1 MQKITDFIVEK
12 RLLIFILMLI
22 LTIASFFMIKFTD
35 INYDIMEYLPKTSNV
50 RIGLDIM
57 NANFKEEVST
67 LNVMVKD
74 LDEEDKSKA
83 LKYLESIKNVSLE
96 YENNKNFN
104 KDNYTLFTLNLDY
117 ASSSKEAKKIYQDVT
132 NYFKENLVD
141 TSGTVSD
148 ENKVVLPF
156 YIVVIAVLSALVILI
171 IASSSYTEPFLF
183 LFAILVAVFLNKG
196 TNFIFGSVSNIT
208 NSIAAI
214 LQMALSMDYSIMLM
228 NRYRQEK
235 EKESDKVKAM
245 KNALYYSFKSISSSS
260 VTTIVGLL
268 ALVFMS
274 FTIGKD
280 LGFVLA
286 KGVLFSLLSI
296 FTMLPFLIL
305 AFDKLITKTHKK
317 SFVIKLDKLGH
328 FAYKFRYIYLVLFLV
343 ILVGSYFLKGN
354 LGIFYTSSEVSEVE
368 KYFPVNNQMAIVYE
382 KSLEDE
388 VTTLCNT
395 IKDNKYVN
403 DTLCYGVTIDE
414 PLLYSEVNPKLE
426 ELDNDTKIEDYL
438 LKIVYYHYH
447 NPKENNKISL
457 NNFLNFIESN
467 VYKNKKMNSHVSKSM
482 KENITKLKNFTSASN
497 INKKRTPEEI
507 TNILN
512 IAKDT
517 YDDLIILYNTKD
529 NNTTLTLNEFSKYT
543 KNNLL
548 TNPKY
553 QDNFNDDVKNELD
566 MLERFSTKDTINKKV
581 DSDKMAE
588 LFGID
593 KDTASQIYLYYLS
606 TKINSYTLSLHN
618 LATFMVNNSTV
629 KSNLTD
635 EEIAN
640 LNNVI
645 KFTDKSIINK
655 KMNITEFEKEFGL
668 DTYFPMNLLQVM
680 LEIDKD
686 AEYTPYEFVALILN
700 SENIKNSVFISEEN
714 KEKLFTSLG
723 TVYTLMDSA
732 MNNKV
737 YTYSEASSMLEISK
751 DDLKNIYILY
761 YQDSVRLDPLK
772 FVNLILDTDLLKE
785 NLKTEEI
792 DNLTLIKD
800 VMEST
805 NNSKKYSDKELAKFL
820 SLDEEKVKLI
830 YGIYKTDTIKPSFSY
845 KEFVEFLL
853 SDVVPNKEYSSK
865 LSSKDVSDLK
875 NIKKVMD
882 NSLNNKKYTSKEVY
896 NLLKPLSKDLDK
908 DLIDLVY
915 IYYGSV
921 KSYDKKYQMTVEE
934 FITYLYEDI
943 LNDKRFADYIDKD
956 MEEDIIKGYDTIK
969 DAKVNL
975 TSDKYNR
982 AVFNTY
988 MEFESEETFA
998 FLDKIEDTLKNKG
1011 EYYIVGNSAMAKEMN
1026 NTFDNE
1032 LNLITVLTM
1041 AFILVVVAFTFKSL
1055 KISTMLVLLIQSAIF
1070 LIMGILSFG
1079 GSVYFISILI
1089 VQSILMGAT
1098 IDYAILY
1105 TSYYLEARKDNDIE
1119 TSLIKAYNNSIHTI
1133 LTSASIL
1140 IIVTLIVGY
1149 FASEVAAKI
1158 CKTLSEGTIC
1168 AAILIIFVLPPMLA
1182 CLDKFIVK
1190 NKLKKSSK
1198 SKKNRKVVTVVS

>member
-22 LTIASFFMIKFTD
+22 LTIASFFMIKFTN
-35 INYDIMEYLPKTSNV
+35 INYDIMKYLPKTSNV

-83 LKYLESIKNVSLE
+83 LKYLESIKNVSIN
-96 YENNKNFN
+96 YENNENFN

-317 SFVIKLDKLGH
+317 SFTIKLDKLGH

-343 ILVGSYFLKGN
+343 ILVGSYLLKGN

-414 PLLYSEVNPKLE
+414 PLLYNEVNPKLE

-482 KENITKLKNFTSASN
+482 KENITKLKNFTSANN

-512 IAKDT
+512 INKDT

-529 NNTTLTLNEFSKYT
+529 NATTLTLNEFSKYT

-553 QDNFNDDVKNELD
+553 QDNFNDEIKNELD
-566 MLERFSTKDTINKKV
+566 MLEKFSTKDTITKKV
-581 DSDKMAE
+581 DSDEMAK

-593 KDTASQIYLYYLS
+593 EDTVSQIYLYYLS
-606 TKINSYTLSLHN
+606 TKISSYMS
-618 LATFMVNNSTV
+618 
-629 KSNLTD
+629 
-635 EEIAN
+635 
-640 LNNVI
+640 
-645 KFTDKSIINK
+645 
-655 KMNITEFEKEFGL
+655 
-668 DTYFPMNLLQVM
+668 
-680 LEIDKD
+680 
-686 AEYTPYEFVALILN
+686 
-700 SENIKNSVFISEEN
+700 
-714 KEKLFTSLG
+714 
-723 TVYTLMDSA
+723 
-732 MNNKV
+732 
-737 YTYSEASSMLEISK
+737 
-751 DDLKNIYILY
+751 
-761 YQDSVRLDPLK
+761 
-772 FVNLILDTDLLKE
+772 
-785 NLKTEEI
+785 
-792 DNLTLIKD
+792 
-800 VMEST
+800 
-805 NNSKKYSDKELAKFL
+805 
-820 SLDEEKVKLI
+820 
-830 YGIYKTDTIKPSFSY
+830 
-845 KEFVEFLL
+845 
-853 SDVVPNKEYSSK
+853 
-865 LSSKDVSDLK
+865 
-875 NIKKVMD
+875 
-882 NSLNNKKYTSKEVY
+882 
-896 NLLKPLSKDLDK
+896 
-908 DLIDLVY
+908 
-915 IYYGSV
+915 
-921 KSYDKKYQMTVEE
+921 
-934 FITYLYEDI
+934 
-943 LNDKRFADYIDKD
+943 
-956 MEEDIIKGYDTIK
+956 
-969 DAKVNL
+969 
-975 TSDKYNR
+975 
-982 AVFNTY
+982 
-988 MEFESEETFA
+988 
-998 FLDKIEDTLKNKG
+998 
-1011 EYYIVGNSAMAKEMN
+1011 
-1026 NTFDNE
+1026 
-1032 LNLITVLTM
+1032 
-1041 AFILVVVAFTFKSL
+1041 
-1055 KISTMLVLLIQSAIF
+1055 
-1070 LIMGILSFG
+1070 
-1079 GSVYFISILI
+1079 
-1089 VQSILMGAT
+1089 
-1098 IDYAILY
+1098 
-1105 TSYYLEARKDNDIE
+1105 
-1119 TSLIKAYNNSIHTI
+1119 
-1133 LTSASIL
+1133 
-1140 IIVTLIVGY
+1140 
-1149 FASEVAAKI
+1149 
-1158 CKTLSEGTIC
+1158 
-1168 AAILIIFVLPPMLA
+1168 
-1182 CLDKFIVK
+1182 
-1190 NKLKKSSK
+1190 
-1198 SKKNRKVVTVVS
+1198 

>member
-22 LTIASFFMIKFTD
+22 LTIASFFMVKYTD

-50 RIGLDIM
+50 RIGLNIM

-83 LKYLESIKNVSLE
+83 LKYLESLKNVSIN

-183 LFAILVAVFLNKG
+183 LFTILVAVFLNKG

-235 EKESDKVKAM
+235 EKETDKVKAM

-317 SFVIKLDKLGH
+317 SFTIKLDKLGS

-343 ILVGSYFLKGN
+343 ILVGSYLLKGN

-388 VTTLCNT
+388 VTSFCNT

-482 KENITKLKNFTSASN
+482 KENITKLENFTSANN

-507 TNILN
+507 MNILN

-593 KDTASQIYLYYLS
+593 KDMASQIYLYYLS

-618 LATFMVNNSTV
+618 LATFMVSNSTV
-629 KSNLTD
+629 KSNLTG

-645 KFTDKSIINK
+645 KFTDKSIIDK
-655 KMNITEFEKEFGL
+655 KMNIASLGEVFGIDE
-668 DTYFPMNLLQVM
+668 DTINLLKPIIK
-680 LEIDKD
+680 ET
-686 AEYTPYEFVALILN
+686 EYTPYEFAKLLL
-700 SENIKNSVFISEEN
+700 ENNTVKSYLQQKNQEMLV
-714 KEKLFTSLG
+714 SLG

-853 SDVVPNKEYSSK
+853 NDVVSNEEYGSK

-875 NIKKVMD
+875 NIKKIMD

-975 TSDKYNR
+975 TSPKYNR

-998 FLDKIEDTLKNKG
+998 FLDKIEDALKDKG

-1198 SKKNRKVVTVVS
+1198 GKKNKKVVTVVS

>member
-22 LTIASFFMIKFTD
+22 LTIASFFMVKYTD

-132 NYFKENLVD
+132 TYFKENLVD

-317 SFVIKLDKLGH
+317 SFTIKLDKLGH

-382 KSLEDE
+382 KSLEEE

-482 KENITKLKNFTSASN
+482 KEDITKLKNFTSTSN
-497 INKKRTPEEI
+497 INKKRTSEEI

-512 IAKDT
+512 INKDT

-529 NNTTLTLNEFSKYT
+529 NETTLSLNEFSKYT

-566 MLERFSTKDTINKKV
+566 MLEKFSTKDTINKKV
-581 DSDKMAE
+581 DSDDMAK

-593 KDTASQIYLYYLS
+593 EDTTSQIYLYYLS

-629 KSNLTD
+629 KSNLSEGD
-635 EEIAN
+635 IAK

-645 KFTDKSIINK
+645 KFTDKSIIDK
-655 KMNITEFEKEFGL
+655 KMSVEELGKLFGI
-668 DTYFPMNLLQVM
+668 DDGTISQ
-680 LEIDKD
+680 LEISRIINKTE
-686 AEYTPYEFVALILN
+686 EYTPYEFAKTIL
-700 SENIKNSVFISEEN
+700 SDERMASFSAFPGV
-714 KEKLFTSLG
+714 KEKLALLE
-723 TVYTLMDSA
+723 TVYTFMDSA

-737 YTYSEASSMLEISK
+737 YTYNEASSMLVIPK
-751 DDLKNIYILY
+751 DDLKNIYTLY

-772 FVNLILDTDLLKE
+772 FVNLILDTDMLKE
-785 NLKTEEI
+785 NLSVEEI

-805 NNSKKYSDKELAKFL
+805 NNGKKYSDKELAKFL
-820 SLDEEKVKLI
+820 SLDEEKIKLI

-921 KSYDKKYQMTVEE
+921 KSYDKKYQMTIEE

-998 FLDKIEDTLKNKG
+998 FLDKIEDALKDKG

-1198 SKKNRKVVTVVS
+1198 SKKSKKVVTAVS